1 MSAEEISAESG
12 ASRRLARSLKR
23 QVAEAEAELLARRQT
38 NRWFRF
44 CLAVVAAAV
53 LSAGLVSAA
62 AWGDPIIKKL
72 ILVCGVLVAA
82 FGGVSIYIKVWV
94 RRRGVPSLEEAEST
108 LERIRDDLRWTEA
121 SNSVSS
127 QVSQSLYKADVAAH
141 IAQYQEESDKYRKIH
156 NRLQSVIIVGSLGT
170 TTVAA
175 LQSGEMTLEQ
185 WLTVG
190 LSLAVGLAAGFM
202 GYFKFRERS
211 FYLQQTADLIEQ
223 EVNAMTLG
231 IADYSGLNRQE
242 SLARLV
248 ERVEVFRNEQRRRQQ
263 QLDQPVE
270 EQVAGSA
277 EWSRSSTGPA

>member
-44 CLAVVAAAV
+44 CLAVVATAV

>member
-1 MSAEEISAESG
+1 MTEEDNG
-12 ASRRLARSLKR
+12 AGRRLARSLKR
-23 QVAEAEAELLARRQT
+23 QAAEAESELLTRRRA

-44 CLAVVAAAV
+44 HASGAV
-53 LSAGLVSAA
+53 LVLIVACLVSAA
-62 AWGDPIIKKL
+62 AWGSRIVQKFD
-72 ILVCGVLVAA
+72 LVCVVLFVTFSGIAM
-82 FGGVSIYIKVWV
+82 WV
-94 RRRGVPSLEEAEST
+94 KKWERRKNLPSVEEAEAN

-121 SNSVSS
+121 GNTVDSHI
-127 QVSQSLYKADVAAH
+127 SQSLYKADVAAV
-141 IAQYQEESDKYRKIH
+141 ITQYQEESEKYRKIH
-156 NRLQSVIIVGSLGT
+156 NRLQSVIIVGSLCT

-175 LQSGEMTLEQ
+175 LQDSVPANQ
-185 WLTVG
+185 WFTVG
-190 LSLAVGLAAGFM
+190 FSLAVGLAAGFM

-211 FYLQQTADLIEQ
+211 FYLQQTSDLIEQ

-231 IADYSGLNRQE
+231 ISEYSGLSRQD

-277 EWSRSSTGPA
+277 EWSRSSAGPG

>member
-1 MSAEEISAESG
+1 MSEDEGG
-12 ASRRLARSLKR
+12 AGRRLARSLKR
-23 QVAEAEAELLARRQT
+23 QAAEAEAVLLTRRRA

-44 CLAVVAAAV
+44 CSGVVAFAV
-53 LSAGLVSAA
+53 LSAGLASAT
-62 AWGDPIIKKL
+62 AWGNAIVGKFD
-72 ILVCGVLVAA
+72 LVCIVLVVA
-82 FGGVSIYIKVWV
+82 FGGTALYIKRSV
-94 RRRGVPSLEEAEST
+94 RRREIPSLEEAEDN

-121 SNSVSS
+121 GNTVASH
-127 QVSQSLYKADVAAH
+127 VSQSLYKADVAAH
-141 IAQYQEESDKYRKIH
+141 ISQYQEESEKYRKTH
-156 NRLQSVIIVGSLGT
+156 NRLQSVIIVGSLCT

-175 LQSGEMTLEQ
+175 LQAGSMTFDR

-190 LSLAVGLAAGFM
+190 FSLAVGLAAGFM

-231 IADYSGLNRQE
+231 IADYAGLSRQE

-277 EWSRSSTGPA
+277 EWSRSSAGPS

>member
-1 MSAEEISAESG
+1 MSEEESG
-12 ASRRLARSLKR
+12 AGRRLARSLRR
-23 QVAEAEAELLARRQT
+23 QAAEAEAVLLKRRRA
-38 NRWFRF
+38 NHWFRF
-44 CLAVVAAAV
+44 CSTMVAVALLAASLAT
-53 LSAGLVSAA
+53 AA
-62 AWGDPIIKKL
+62 AWGNAIVEKFD
-72 ILVCGVLVAA
+72 LVCLVLVVA
-82 FGGVSIYIKVWV
+82 FGGTAVGVRGWV
-94 RRRGVPSLEEAEST
+94 RRLQIPSFEEAEAN

-121 SNSVSS
+121 GNTVPSH
-127 QVSQSLYKADVAAH
+127 VSQSLYKADVAAH
-141 IAQYQEESDKYRKIH
+141 ISQYQDESDKYRKIH

-175 LQSGEMTLEQ
+175 LQAGSMTLEQ
-185 WLTVG
+185 WITVG

-202 GYFKFRERS
+202 GYFKFRERG

-231 IADYSGLNRQE
+231 IADYSGLSRQDA
-242 SLARLV
+242 LARLV

-277 EWSRSSTGPA
+277 EWSRSSAGPV

>member
-1 MSAEEISAESG
+1 MSEEESG
-12 ASRRLARSLKR
+12 AGRRLARSLKR
-23 QVAEAEAELLARRQT
+23 QAAEAEAVLLKRRRA

-44 CLAVVAAAV
+44 CTATVAFALLAASLATAAARGNAIV
-53 LSAGLVSAA
+53 EKF
-62 AWGDPIIKKL
+62 D
-72 ILVCGVLVAA
+72 LVCSVLVVA
-82 FGGVSIYIKVWV
+82 FGGTALGVRSWV
-94 RRRGVPSLEEAEST
+94 RRRQIPSLEEAESN

-121 SNSVSS
+121 GNTVASHI
-127 QVSQSLYKADVAAH
+127 SQSLYKADVAAH
-141 IAQYQEESDKYRKIH
+141 ISQYQDESDKYRKIH

-175 LQSGEMTLEQ
+175 LQAGSMTLEQ
-185 WLTVG
+185 WITVG

-231 IADYSGLNRQE
+231 IADYSGLSRQDA
-242 SLARLV
+242 LARLV

-277 EWSRSSTGPA
+277 EWSRSSAGPA

>member
-1 MSAEEISAESG
+1 MSAEESSTESG

-23 QVAEAEAELLARRQT
+23 QVAEAEAVLLARRRT
-38 NRWFRF
+38 NRWFRV
-44 CLAVVAAAV
+44 CLAVVATAV
-53 LSAGLVSAA
+53 LVGGLASAV
-62 AWGDPIIKKL
+62 AWGNAIVEKL
-72 ILVCGVLVAA
+72 ILVCSVLVAA
-82 FGGVSIYIKVWV
+82 FGGVSLFIKAWV
-94 RRRGVPSLEEAEST
+94 RRKGLPSLEEAEAT

-121 SNSVSS
+121 SNSVAS
-127 QVSQSLYKADVAAH
+127 QISQSLYKADVAAH

-156 NRLQSVIIVGSLGT
+156 NRLQSVIIVGSLCT

-175 LQSGEMTLEQ
+175 LQSGEMTLAQ
-185 WLTVG
+185 WATVG
-190 LSLAVGLAAGFM
+190 LSFTVGLAAGFM

-231 IADYSGLNRQE
+231 IADYSGMNRQE
-242 SLARLV
+242 SLARFV

-270 EQVAGSA
+270 EHVAGSA
-277 EWSRSSTGPA
+277 EWSRSSTGLA